1 MAALRKD
8 PGPRDLTTINMSGE
22 SEIRWW
28 CKQLG
33 CTRNRLVEAIKVV
46 GPMTYRVQ
54 QYLADETE
62 SRWRR
67 PAGGR
72 MPEPPK
78 TIPADP
84 KRIDISSA
92 EEVRYWCQRLKC
104 SHSQLRATIRIVGP
118 MLNDVRSALGIH

>member
-54 QYLADETE
+54 QYLADETQ

-78 TIPADP
+78 TNLCRP
-84 KRIDISSA
+84 KAHRHKQS
-92 EEVRYWCQRLKC
+92 EEVRYWCQRLK
-104 SHSQLRATIRIVGP
+104 
-118 MLNDVRSALGIH
+118 